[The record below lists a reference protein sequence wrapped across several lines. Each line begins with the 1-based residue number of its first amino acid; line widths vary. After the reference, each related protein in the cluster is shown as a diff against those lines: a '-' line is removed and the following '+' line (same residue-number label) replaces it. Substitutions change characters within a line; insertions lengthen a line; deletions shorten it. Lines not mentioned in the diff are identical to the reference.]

1 MVWDRM
7 LAADVCLITSTRES
21 GPLVAKESIACGC
34 PVVAVDVGDMSQWM
48 DVCKPE
54 VADLA
59 DAVESRLADGQDLT
73 LPVNS
78 QFENV
83 RNQWSSLLESL

>member
-1 MVWDRM
+1 M
-7 LAADVCLITSTRES
+7 
-21 GPLVAKESIACGC
+21 
-34 PVVAVDVGDMSQWM
+34 
-48 DVCKPE
+48 CKPE
-54 VADLA
+54 VAELA
-59 DAVESRLADGQDLT
+59 DAIEGRLADGQDLT

>member
-1 MVWDRM
+1 MFDGNDGFQTAVFQ
-7 LAADVCLITSTRES
+7 
-21 GPLVAKESIACGC
+21 

-48 DVCKPE
+48 DVCQPE
-54 VADLA
+54 VTQLA
-59 DAVESRLADGQDLT
+59 DAIESRLEDGQEVT
-73 LPVNS
+73 LPANS